1 MNQEF
6 YLGHLSLKYLL
17 HHHVTMSVYFRQEA
31 KEEIKGQVSPASQPG
46 GRKERQTWQGRATEH
61 KDIPRESLFFDNSG
75 RRENSKV
82 NILDPIFL
90 QLSDNFHYQHQVYI
104 LK

>member
-46 GRKERQTWQGRATEH
+46 SRKEWQTWQGRATEH

-82 NILDPIFL
+82 NILDR
-90 QLSDNFHYQHQVYI
+90 S
-104 LK
+104 